1 MANSFVFSRQGS
13 IKVNF
18 GIFYQRLDA
27 LAQSGINTFQVFG
40 MCSHVV
46 SQEIQEFPQHR
57 IIHGLAGYTRQHH
70 TAVRLDEVA
79 NLVAF
84 AQLECMTHRVW
95 NCGLIAVSQCGFE
108 FECVSHGGFSG
119 EILSTYGNANALSCQ
134 IITNELSRAFDLSGF
149 VARNLSGCHIARGG
163 RYEADKSASD
173 NYIWELIYES
183 LTHSMPM
190 LKFT

>member
-1 MANSFVFSRQGS
+1 MANSFVFSRQGR

-84 AQLECMTHRVW
+84 AQLECMSHRVW
-95 NCGLIAVSQCGFE
+95 NRGLVAVGQCGFE
-108 FECVSHGGFSG
+108 FECVSHGVLLPAKYWAAMVMRMHCRVNKITHRCCEFLICPVVLLPKEGDMRPTKLLQ
-119 EILSTYGNANALSCQ
+119 EIRKMRFEEA
-134 IITNELSRAFDLSGF
+134 
-149 VARNLSGCHIARGG
+149 
-163 RYEADKSASD
+163 YEGW
-173 NYIWELIYES
+173 N
-183 LTHSMPM
+183 TG
-190 LKFT
+190 